1 MLTQT
6 LYPRT
11 GGIKLVRVDG
21 KYNVWTKKVGNSP
34 IKLLT
39 LHGGPGATHEYFE
52 CFEDYLP
59 KKKIEFYYYDQLDS
73 AYSDKPNDKALWTIE
88 RYREEVDQV
97 RKTLGL
103 DRFYLLGHSWG
114 GMLSIEYALKY
125 QHHLK
130 GLIISNMTAS
140 IQSYLA
146 YINKLRRRLPRESQK
161 ILEKYEKT
169 GEYDASEYQ
178 DVMFNYIYKK
188 HVCRTDPWPDP
199 VQRTFRNL
207 NHQIYNY
214 MQGPNEFLVTGTF
227 KDWDRWSDLQ
237 KIHVPTLVIG
247 ARYDEM
253 NPRDLRRMGKLIPYS
268 RVKICK
274 NGSHMAMY
282 DDQESYINALI
293 KFIKDVEK
301 NRFKR

>member
-73 AYSDKPNDKALWTIE
+73 AYSDKPNDKALWTVE
-88 RYREEVDQV
+88 RFREEVEQV
-97 RKTLGL
+97 RKSLGL
-103 DRFYLLGHSWG
+103 DKFYLLGHSWG
-114 GMLSIEYALKY
+114 GMLGIEYALKY
-125 QHHLK
+125 QSNLK
-130 GLIISNMTAS
+130 GLIISNMAAS
-140 IQSYLA
+140 IKSYA
-146 YINKLRRRLPRESQK
+146 TYINKLRKRLPRDIQN
-161 ILEKYEKT
+161 ILEKYEEK
-169 GEYDASEYQ
+169 GDYSAPEYQ
-178 DVMFNYIYKK
+178 DVMFNHIYKK
-188 HVCRTDPWPDP
+188 HMCRTEPWPDP

-207 NHQIYNY
+207 NPQIYNY
-214 MQGPNEFLVTGTF
+214 MQGPNEFMVTGTF
-227 KDWDRWSDLQ
+227 KDWDRWGDLP
-237 KIHVPTLVIG
+237 KISVPTLLIG
-247 ARYDEM
+247 ARHDEM
-253 NPRDLRRMGKLIPYS
+253 NPKDIRRMGEFIENS